1 MELIAFGGKEHKSI
15 ERPLKLLVPIDYFS
29 FLSKTNGGIVL
40 ASSGTIQIPGTTA
53 KVAPHIFLGVDIA
66 RKNYDMEH
74 VTGLYKAQ
82 LQWDSTIF
90 AIDFDENYFFFGR
103 TGVYYWDITNKYS
116 GDGEK
121 IYFVSSSF
129 ADFIKAF
136 GGIDVLDTPERRSL
150 LDQALKVIQQKPT
163 KHNKHGGK

>member
-1 MELIAFGGKEHKSI
+1 MELIAFGGKEHKGI

-66 RKNYDMEH
+66 RKNYDLEY
-74 VTGLYKAQ
+74 VTGLYKTQ
-82 LQWDSTIF
+82 LQWDSAIF

-103 TGVYYWDITNKYS
+103 S
-116 GDGEK
+116 GFMQMLKSNTSGALRDK
-121 IYFVSSSF
+121 FSDYLKSPTLWTRSFFVSTAGDISSET
-129 ADFIKAF
+129 IKQY
-136 GGIDVLDTPERRSL
+136 VLS
-150 LDQALKVIQQKPT
+150 QKT
-163 KHNKHGGK
+163 RGA